1 MAQSK
6 PVAEQ
11 TLEVLV
17 AIRKQNATLVEQNDQ
32 LQRTLQFLADKA
44 AIAELRQCNH
54 MAQGT
59 HLLYISICIYKERRE
74 KKTSKKQPKAPT
86 RRA

>member
-6 PVAEQ
+6 SVADL

-17 AIRKQNATLVEQNDQ
+17 DIRKQNGKMVEQNERLQQ
-32 LQRTLQFLADKA
+32 LFGFLADKA

-59 HLLYISICIYKERRE
+59 HLLYIYIYKKND

-86 RRA
+86 RRV